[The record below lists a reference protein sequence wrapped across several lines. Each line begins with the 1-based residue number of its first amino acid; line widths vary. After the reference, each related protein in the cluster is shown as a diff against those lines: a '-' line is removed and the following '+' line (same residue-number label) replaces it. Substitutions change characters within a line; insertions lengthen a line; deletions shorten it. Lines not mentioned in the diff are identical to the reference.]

1 MIYQARRA
9 PQAETLVLRDLKFQL
24 YRWHGREPTP
34 VVLVHGWGDTSETW
48 QFVVDQGERSWVA
61 MDMRGFGRTQRPDD
75 GYWFPD
81 YMADLDALLDRLSPK
96 APVDLV
102 GHSMGGNIVMLYAGA
117 RPQRVRKVVSL
128 EAFGLPRTNPRQA
141 PERYAEWLDE
151 VKHGNSFATYDSYEQ
166 FMRVLARRNPRTPAD
181 RLEFIARSWAREG
194 ADGRIELW
202 ADPKHKRVNPVLY
215 QRDQAEAC
223 WRAIAAPLLLVFA
236 EESELTKRIADE
248 IAADRLRTLFSNVTT
263 AMIRG
268 AGHMIHHERPDET
281 AALLEAFLTANTKTG
296 C

>member
-1 MIYQARRA
+1 MSYQARRA
-9 PQAETLVLRDLKFQL
+9 PQTETLALRDLQFQL
-24 YRWHGREPTP
+24 YRWPGDDPRP

-48 QFVVDQGERSWVA
+48 QFVIDQLPRTRTWVA

-81 YMADLDALLDRLSPK
+81 YLADLDALVDHLSPD
-96 APVDLV
+96 APLDLV

-128 EAFGLPRTNPRQA
+128 EAFGLPRTNAEQA

-151 VKHGNSFATYDSYEQ
+151 VKRGSQFSTYDTYDQ

-181 RLEFIARSWAREG
+181 RLEFVARSWARQGEN
-194 ADGRIELW
+194 GRIELW

-215 QRDQAEAC
+215 QRDQSEAC
-223 WRAIAAPLLLVFA
+223 WRAIVAPLLLVFA
-236 EESELTKRIADE
+236 EESELTKRMGDE
-248 IAADRLRTLFSNVTT
+248 IKEERLRAQFANLTLE
-263 AMIRG
+263 MMRG
-268 AGHMIHHERPDET
+268 AGHMIHHERPEET
-281 AALLEAFLTANTKTG
+281 AALLDRFLQSQ
-296 C
+296 